1 MLATLEEVS
10 KAFDAYKREKQIATA
25 GRQYAA
31 NFRKQRTLY
40 LARLPKLE
48 SFFLASQIK
57 EAAYDADITDIAD
70 QVSRL
75 TSADVQ
81 AINQRLAVQ
90 SIKQGY
96 TKLATDFGMEG
107 SFTLAHPDAVAWAR
121 QHAAA
126 AVTEINDTTRKEIQR
141 LIADGI
147 DAGKSY
153 SQVAREIRGSGIF
166 SVDRAQMIAVHE
178 NAMAYENG
186 ASMLIADLEET
197 GLTMEKA
204 WSTVGVD
211 QCEIC
216 LGNETAGWIPNGDA
230 FPSGDKFPPNHPR
243 CRCTCLYQR
252 QGTESG
258 DGKKPPTGVAKHT
271 PTPQDDL
278 MPSYMIGD
286 KNRKALESYRRKGS
300 E

>member
-31 NFRKQRTLY
+31 HFRKQRALY

-48 SFFLASQIK
+48 SFFLSAQIE

-81 AINQRLAVQ
+81 AISQRLSLQGVVQ
-90 SIKQGY
+90 GHMN
-96 TKLATDFGMEG
+96 LATKFGVEG

-126 AVTEINDTTRKEIQR
+126 AVKGMNETTLKEIQR

-153 SQVAREIRGSGIF
+153 SQVAREIRGAGIF

-186 ASMLIADLEET
+186 ASMLIADLEGT

-216 LGNETAGWIPNGDA
+216 LGNETAGWIPNGDT

-252 QGTESG
+252 QGTETG
-258 DGKKPPTGVAKHT
+258 DGKKPSADLAKYTTT
-271 PTPQDDL
+271 PRDET
-278 MPSYMIGD
+278 MPYYTIGD
-286 KNRKALESYRRKGS
+286 KKR
-300 E
+300 